1 MGQVLTANAL
11 ERERKGKG
19 KQKNKTKTKH
29 TNKKKNIQYLNQFVG
44 MLTEHLSIFLNF
56 FLIAILSSFN
66 EDQEG
71 NISLQERVGDMVHHS
86 FAQL

>member
-11 ERERKGKG
+11 EREREEGEK
-19 KQKNKTKTKH
+19 KQKKNKT
-29 TNKKKNIQYLNQFVG
+29 IQYLNQFVG

-71 NISLQERVGDMVHHS
+71 NISLQERVRDMVHHS

>member
-19 KQKNKTKTKH
+19 KQKKKKNKTH
-29 TNKKKNIQYLNQFVG
+29 KKKNIQYLNQFVG

>member
-1 MGQVLTANAL
+1 MGRVLTANAL
-11 ERERKGKG
+11 ERERKGG
-19 KQKNKTKTKH
+19 KPPPPKKKIGAQT
-29 TNKKKNIQYLNQFVG
+29 KKKNIQYLNQFVG

-71 NISLQERVGDMVHHS
+71 NIGLQERVRDMVHHS

>member
-1 MGQVLTANAL
+1 MGRVLTANAL
-11 ERERKGKG
+11 ERERKGG
-19 KQKNKTKTKH
+19 KPPPPKKKIGAQT
-29 TNKKKNIQYLNQFVG
+29 KKNIQYLNQFVG

-71 NISLQERVGDMVHHS
+71 NIGLQERVRDMVHHS